1 MHQRVF
7 GFLSNDSAK
16 MDEFNSITEL
26 YSDSTFLSANSY
38 IGSLLELFNKKDYV
52 GKVVNGLVE
61 ILEDEQKK
69 QELLRA
75 WNDHKAKVIICEL
88 YNFRFYIILLQ

>member
-7 GFLSNDSAK
+7 GLLSNDSAK

-26 YSDSTFLSANSY
+26 YSDSSFLSAHSY
-38 IGSLLELFNKKDYV
+38 VESLLELFNRKEDV
-52 GKVVNGLVE
+52 GKVVNGMVE
-61 ILEDEQKK
+61 VLEDEKKK

-75 WNDHKAKVIICEL
+75 WNDHKAKVIICE
-88 YNFRFYIILLQ
+88 YIIFDFI